1 MGISLANNEIGC
13 ATFVKASHL
22 MVKLQMKYVKQNCM
36 FISYFRRYNVM
47 KSSYFSDKLLN
58 FHTISIHIH
67 GKFMLESISR
77 IHILLQFETVKFSPH
92 SISMIL
98 AQKFANLSLKIMK
111 HREKFIHVFHSW
123 NKKSQSRSIHVNF
136 HHNPSLIRMRLLLGP
151 EWLFRSNF
159 RILNSASKVSNFLTV
174 KTIMKN
180 FNALQGDWSL
190 KKKII
195 SS

>member
-1 MGISLANNEIGC
+1 
-13 ATFVKASHL
+13 
-22 MVKLQMKYVKQNCM
+22 M

-47 KSSYFSDKLLN
+47 KSWDFSDRLLN

-92 SISMIL
+92 SISRIL

-123 NKKSQSRSIHVNF
+123 QKWWNKKSQSRSIHVNF
-136 HHNPSLIRMRLLLGP
+136 HHDPSQFTISTSKKYRLPFFCSIDFTEFSIYEHTLVWVGVRVCGHYRHAQRHRKRSP
-151 EWLFRSNF
+151 RWRRVIVGEWG
-159 RILNSASKVSNFLTV
+159 A
-174 KTIMKN
+174 
-180 FNALQGDWSL
+180 AQCG
-190 KKKII
+190 KK
-195 SS
+195 